1 MPVHFLDC
9 VYRPASGPIAVG
21 IVLEVSLEDGFD
33 HDLGG
38 SLNHTI
44 TNGWNAEW
52 TLATIRFGDHH
63 PPHRIRSVC
72 LRDQF
77 RAQARQPCFQALLLD
92 ASKRHPIHT
101 RCTRID
107 AGEPIGVDQ
116 DVLAADLVVEQ
127 IEAEGGLRLGFAVEL
142 SLKVPDH
149 IRRCQA
155 HHQSP
160 PPHHLQKR
168 TRSRGPLLHRRYPAS
183 TLLLPRPTPAVT
195 TAWCDAEA
203 ATLVRDGSPPVTTN
217 HPSDVPCPL
226 PRRIAWVRVSIA
238 SPHVRPSPNDRR
250 VGIRIR
256 TFEACSGFTLVT
268 AHRIAQQPKAAFVAG
283 LRPSQLP
290 GRAACQLPD
299 QSTIIRV
306 RPSLTDSS
314 RPRGARSMQS
324 VLADQR
330 GFNRVRDLAMTP
342 L

>member
-1 MPVHFLDC
+1 MPVHFLDR
-9 VYRPASGPIAVG
+9 VHRPASGPVAVG

-44 TNGWNAEW
+44 TNGRNTER

-168 TRSRGPLLHRRYPAS
+168 TRSRGPLLHRHYPAS
-183 TLLLPRPTPAVT
+183 SLLLPRPTPAVT
-195 TAWCDAEA
+195 TARCDAEA

-217 HPSDVPCPL
+217 HPTDVPYPL
-226 PRRIAWVRVSIA
+226 PRRIAWVRVSIT
-238 SPHVRPSPNDRR
+238 SPRVQPSPNDRR

-256 TFEACSGFTLVT
+256 TFEACSGFTL
-268 AHRIAQQPKAAFVAG
+268 
-283 LRPSQLP
+283 LRPIGSLSSPRPPLSQGSDP
-290 GRAACQLPD
+290 ASCPAVPPASFR
-299 QSTIIRV
+299 T
-306 RPSLTDSS
+306 
-314 RPRGARSMQS
+314 
-324 VLADQR
+324 
-330 GFNRVRDLAMTP
+330 NRHLSG
-342 L
+342 